1 MAQNFRLATFNC
13 ENLFDRPKIFA
24 GTAVATNKLLAYLK
38 QLHAELRK
46 PVFDKSKISALLK
59 KLKGYATLNEVRSK
73 YTSKSVRGPN
83 DWLGWIE
90 VTRGKNPEMAV
101 KNTARVIADVDA
113 DVICLMEV
121 ENRITLQRFH
131 DQLLVKEFLEPTN
144 KRGYKY
150 IHLIDGNDD
159 RGIDVAVL
167 SRLPVVWLRSNIED
181 TTTYQNRTVRTFS
194 RDCLEVRLKLPA
206 SNELHLLINHLKS
219 KRPSDGDPLS
229 NERRKGQASRLAE
242 FVARHNLQNELLAV
256 TGDLNDTPDS
266 AALAPLL
273 SKPGLNNV
281 NLELPADQRGTYST
295 GNQQLDYLMV
305 SDALKAGLKK
315 VFIERRG
322 VYSKKWPIYDTVT
335 SKKTAASDHSAV
347 VADFQL

>member
-24 GTAVATNKLLAYLK
+24 SSAATANKLLGYLG
-38 QLHAELRK
+38 QLQAELREA
-46 PVFDKSKISALLK
+46 VFDKSKIKSLLE
-59 KLKGYATLNEVRSK
+59 KLKGYATLNEVRGK
-73 YTSKSVRGPN
+73 YTNKDVQGAN
-83 DWLGWIE
+83 EWLGWIE
-90 VTRGKNPEMAV
+90 VTRGKNPEIAV

-113 DVICLMEV
+113 EVICLMEV

-131 DQLLVKEFLEPTN
+131 DQLLVKEFLQPQN
-144 KRGYKY
+144 RQGYKY

-167 SRLPVVWLRSNIED
+167 SRVPVVWLRSNIED

-194 RDCLEVRLKLPA
+194 RDCLEVRLKL
-206 SNELHLLINHLKS
+206 SGGREFHLMINHLKS
-219 KRPSDGDPLS
+219 KRPAKNDTLS
-229 NERRKGQASRLAE
+229 NDRRRGQATRLAE
-242 FVARHNLQNELLAV
+242 LVAQHNLQSELLAV
-256 TGDLNDTPDS
+256 AGDLNDTPDGGS
-266 AALAPLL
+266 LSPLL
-273 SKPGLNNV
+273 SNPSLYNV

-295 GNQQLDYLMV
+295 GKQQLDYILL
-305 SDALKAGLKK
+305 SDALKAGLKN
-315 VFIERRG
+315 VRIERRG
-322 VYSKKWPIYDTVT
+322 VYTKKWPIYDTVT